1 MNPPSPTVTVTDV
14 LCDAYTRIHEELPPL
29 LEGLDSETML
39 WRPDPDANSIA
50 WLAWHLTRVQD
61 DHVAGVGRV
70 EQVWT
75 GAGFADRF
83 ALPYAV
89 ETIGYGH
96 TTAEVEAFE
105 TADPGLLLG
114 YHGAVHELTMS
125 VLDAMGDA
133 DYARVVDERWD
144 PPVTAAVRLVS
155 VIGDAQAH
163 LGQIGYLRGL
173 AERRSRGVSGC
184 AAGPDSRDASRSRP

>member
-1 MNPPSPTVTVTDV
+1 MSSTVSATDI
-14 LCDAYTRIHEELPPL
+14 LRDAYERIHEELPEL
-29 LEGLDSETML
+29 LGGLDSATLL

-61 DHVAGVGRV
+61 DHVAGVGEV

-75 GAGFADRF
+75 RDGFAGRF

-96 TTAEVEAFE
+96 TSAEVGAFDV
-105 TADPGLLLG
+105 ADARLLVD
-114 YHGAVHELTMS
+114 YHDAVHVMTMGVVETMDDS
-125 VLDAMGDA
+125 GF
-133 DYARVVDERWD
+133 ARVVDEDWD

-155 VIGDAQAH
+155 VIGDALAH
-163 LGQIGYLRGL
+163 LGQIGYVRGL
-173 AERRSRGVSGC
+173 AERR
-184 AAGPDSRDASRSRP
+184 AGA